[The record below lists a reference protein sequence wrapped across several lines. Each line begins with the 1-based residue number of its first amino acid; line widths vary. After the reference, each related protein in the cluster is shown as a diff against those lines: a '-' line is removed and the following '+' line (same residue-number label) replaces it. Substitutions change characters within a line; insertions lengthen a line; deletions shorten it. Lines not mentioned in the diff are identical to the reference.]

1 MDTSEDTS
9 VSRKRPVVCFLGI
22 SESAVEMGCA
32 AGCANSNVH
41 EPDEPELKGSKGHIT
56 MAPMGP
62 MGLMGPKGPKG
73 PRPKTSGV
81 QQHKMHHIKHKQQ
94 RKADLVE
101 LESKTSKSMMAEDP
115 PFRSMFEGVGGPGPV
130 LYQPY
135 LGFGFGYN
143 SLTFSG

>member
-1 MDTSEDTS
+1 MQVRGS
-9 VSRKRPVVCFLGI
+9 VVVPSFLLQKLGRNFLRSCRAVQNCFLGI

-115 PFRSMFEGVGGPGPV
+115 PFRSMFEGW
-130 LYQPY
+130 
-135 LGFGFGYN
+135 FH
-143 SLTFSG
+143 SWC

>member
-1 MDTSEDTS
+1 MQL
-9 VSRKRPVVCFLGI
+9 SRFRTFFH

-41 EPDEPELKGSKGHIT
+41 EPELQGSKGHIT

-73 PRPKTSGV
+73 PKKPRPKTSGV

-115 PFRSMFEGVGGPGPV
+115 PFRSMFEGW
-130 LYQPY
+130 
-135 LGFGFGYN
+135 FH
-143 SLTFSG
+143 SWC